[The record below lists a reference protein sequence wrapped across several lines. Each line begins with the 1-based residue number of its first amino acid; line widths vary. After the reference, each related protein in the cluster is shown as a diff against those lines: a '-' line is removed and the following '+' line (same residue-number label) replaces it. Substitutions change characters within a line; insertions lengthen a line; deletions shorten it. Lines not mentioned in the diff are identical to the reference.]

1 MRKSEKFTHDKLV
14 LIREMDRRN
23 STTTRLTLTDRTLV
37 SKILSRCLKLK
48 LTDFYID
55 NVEQTL

>member
-1 MRKSEKFTHDKLV
+1 MVKITHDKLV

-37 SKILSRCLKLK
+37 SKILSRYLKFK
-48 LTDFYID
+48 LTHFYID

>member
-1 MRKSEKFTHDKLV
+1 MGEIVKFTHDKLV

-37 SKILSRCLKLK
+37 SKILSRYLKLK
-48 LTDFYID
+48 LTFYID